1 MTGGAYFPPIE
12 ADPHDPEPQGW
23 AGQLVELIPL
33 LRRVEMLDPDRPVR
47 LRVDAAQEPG
57 GVSSVS
63 AFVALPFDVLI
74 SRALP
79 WDDTYPA
86 MDRTVG
92 LVPLI
97 DYLLGEGPEPAA
109 QDELWRGGLPP
120 ALGWTRLDT
129 LDDEVIRER
138 VRVGAAAVKEL
149 TDQAA
154 QGLQVRQVAIDAL
167 LDSVVLTVS
176 ATDAVAS
183 ADEAGAATAPIPLRT
198 LSALT
203 RMGFVRQESTVGI
216 DVARG
221 WIRLSAV
228 FGAAYAV
235 PATGRGGPRTG
246 GLGML
251 PFRR

>member
-23 AGQLVELIPL
+23 AGQLVDLIPL

-47 LRVDAAQEPG
+47 LRVDIAQEPG
-57 GVSSVS
+57 GASSVS
-63 AFVALPFDVLI
+63 AFIALPFDVLI

-79 WDDTYPA
+79 WDDAHPA

-97 DYLLGEGPEPAA
+97 GFLLGEGPEPAA

-120 ALGWTRLDT
+120 ARGWTRLDT
-129 LDDEVIRER
+129 LGDDVVRER
-138 VRVGAAAVKEL
+138 VRAGAAAVKEL

-154 QGLQVRQVAIDAL
+154 VGEQVRQVAIDAL

-176 ATDAVAS
+176 G
-183 ADEAGAATAPIPLRT
+183 AGNGTAAIPLRT

-203 RMGFVRQESTVGI
+203 RMGFARRDSTVGI
-216 DVARG
+216 DIARG
-221 WIRLSAV
+221 WIRVAAV

-235 PATGRGGPRTG
+235 PAAGPGALRTG

-251 PFRR
+251 PVVR